1 MKRTH
6 FARTHGSKLVLFS
19 TTALLALS
27 ALAVLARVRSVPD
40 VSDVRTPP
48 VVSSTGQQRAR
59 RSPGHNLALQPEA
72 YKLGRRLGVRFREA
86 GREVSVLSGTLTF
99 GGESRKVVIR
109 RVRGEAGET
118 LEVALGGG
126 AATHAWDARG
136 GARHSGRAAEGEER
150 LLVERLALDS
160 PEQFV
165 LAQTRGASYHTVA
178 RLARADE
185 GGADGYA
192 GPLYD
197 LVRVDEPRG
206 VGGAAT
212 ASPWRIY
219 HLNSDTGLPEKVSY
233 EEAGGKIEVTLSGW
247 AGHGGELH
255 PSRVAWKRNGSP
267 LLELVVTNVSHGPAQ

>member
-1 MKRTH
+1 MKRIYFPH
-6 FARTHGSKLVLFS
+6 SPGLKIILLVS
-19 TTALLALS
+19 AALLSLS
-27 ALAVLARVRSVPD
+27 ALANVTRVRRAAGLTEQP
-40 VSDVRTPP
+40 PP
-48 VVSSTGQQRAR
+48 VASSTARQAR
-59 RSPGHNLALQPEA
+59 RSRGGNVALQPEA
-72 YKLGRRLGVRFREA
+72 YRLSRRLGLRFREA

-99 GGESRKVVIR
+99 DGESRRVVIR
-109 RVRGEAGET
+109 RERGEAGET

-126 AATHAWDARG
+126 AATHAWDDRG
-136 GARHSGRAAEGEER
+136 GARHSGREAEGEER

-160 PEQFV
+160 PDQFV

-178 RLARADE
+178 RLARPDE

-197 LVRVDEPRG
+197 VVRVDEPRG
-206 VGGAAT
+206 VGGAAP

-219 HLNSDTGLPEKVSY
+219 HLNSETGLPEKVSY
-233 EEAGGKIEVTLSGW
+233 EEGGGKIEVTLSGW

-267 LLELVVTNVSHGPAQ
+267 LMELVVTNVSHGPGQ